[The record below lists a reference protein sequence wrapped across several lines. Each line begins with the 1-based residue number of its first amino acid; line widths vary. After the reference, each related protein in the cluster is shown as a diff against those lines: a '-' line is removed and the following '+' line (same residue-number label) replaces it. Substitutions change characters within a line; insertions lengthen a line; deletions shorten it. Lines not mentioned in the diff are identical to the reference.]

1 MRSPPLNVGVSD
13 PDACRGGTDANTE
26 ACNVTS
32 SKLDLCL
39 IEVTAV
45 AAALGYLISSRV
57 KGGAWQ
63 LCSCYMIQLPSFVSG
78 LPVFA

>member
-1 MRSPPLNVGVSD
+1 MQGWDGRKN
-13 PDACRGGTDANTE
+13 E

-45 AAALGYLISSRV
+45 AAALGYLVSYIFES
-57 KGGAWQ
+57 KGRGMAVVQLLHDPAAQ
-63 LCSCYMIQLPSFVSG
+63 LC
-78 LPVFA
+78 